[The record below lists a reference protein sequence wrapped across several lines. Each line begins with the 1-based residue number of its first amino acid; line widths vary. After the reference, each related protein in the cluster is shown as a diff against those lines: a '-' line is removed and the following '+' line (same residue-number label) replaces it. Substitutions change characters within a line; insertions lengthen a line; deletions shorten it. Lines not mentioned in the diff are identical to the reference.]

1 MLTVSFNDSPRW
13 KSFESRGRLFRIS
26 TVIKE
31 EWCGFKI
38 DNRNIIEYNENN
50 IKYLLNSIWDITI
63 IRNRV
68 HPWTSTCIP
77 PLLLWDQLC
86 MPMMSVCSTS
96 RLLKLIVVRISYQKL
111 IEVLIAEKKTK
122 KKLSLHLG
130 MTSFLYIIWGF
141 HHTLSSYQGLKLCVP
156 LWLHFRM
163 SFRMFNFFSITK
175 HNNIKK
181 TDKQP

>member
-38 DNRNIIEYNENN
+38 HNRNIIEYNENN

-111 IEVLIAEKKTK
+111 KRGFNSWKKNK
-122 KKLSLHLG
+122 KKAWSPSWYDFIFVYHIRFPSYAIKRSYRIIIMCPT
-130 MTSFLYIIWGF
+130 MTSF
-141 HHTLSSYQGLKLCVP
+141 SYV
-156 LWLHFRM
+156 
-163 SFRMFNFFSITK
+163 I
-175 HNNIKK
+175 
-181 TDKQP
+181 